1 MKPELKKST
10 RAMLRKIEAELA
22 SQWLLET
29 FDKGITNCVTNSS
42 REKVTEVNYA
52 RGVHFKTGVHYVR
65 PLIEVLETDYSEH
78 WDESSLASSW
88 PEPKAEQSLDFLT
101 IEYRERRG
109 IERRP
114 EHNVPNWQREIY
126 AMYVDLAY
134 EENIPPNLIQDLRGG
149 A

>member
-10 RAMLRKIEAELA
+10 RAMLRKIEGELA

-42 REKVTEVNYA
+42 KEKVTEVNYA
-52 RGVHFKTGVHYVR
+52 RNVPPKTGVHYIR
-65 PLIEVLETDYSEH
+65 PLMEIVKEEDAVPWEETST
-78 WDESSLASSW
+78 ASRW
-88 PEPKAEQSLDFLT
+88 PDPRGEADLGVAAAIAL
-101 IEYRERRG
+101 ERRG
-109 IERRP
+109 IERRSV
-114 EHNVPNWQREIY
+114 HNAPNWQREIY

-134 EENIPPNLIQDLRGG
+134 EENIPLNLIQDLRGG